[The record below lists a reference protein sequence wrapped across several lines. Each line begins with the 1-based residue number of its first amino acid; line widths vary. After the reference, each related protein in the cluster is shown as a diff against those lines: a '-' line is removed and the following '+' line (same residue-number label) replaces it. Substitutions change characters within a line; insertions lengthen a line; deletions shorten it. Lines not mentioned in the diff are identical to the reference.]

1 MTADSIPSGLCHANA
16 AFVQALE
23 EVIELDQV
31 QGLVLFKPGE
41 TLIQTENREIWK
53 KFFFQK
59 SIEFFFTT
67 DQF

>member
-1 MTADSIPSGLCHANA
+1 MTAYSIPSGLCHANA

-41 TLIQTENREIWK
+41 TLIQTENRESWK
-53 KFFFQK
+53 KFFF
-59 SIEFFFTT
+59 
-67 DQF
+67 